1 MKQTNQERIQQLQQE
16 IVYETK
22 ARDSG
27 VRLGLSLILILSALS
42 LGLSFILILSTLSLG
57 ITIAEII
64 LHPLNV
70 GTLWDIIISLI
81 NLTTAIVCIYG
92 LAGRDREVA
101 LFIDRI
107 FGLNILTEKRN

>member
-1 MKQTNQERIQQLQQE
+1 MKQTNQERIQQLQRE

-27 VRLGLSLILILSALS
+27 VRLGLSLILV
-42 LGLSFILILSTLSLG
+42 LSTISLG
-57 ITIAEII
+57 ITITGII

-70 GTLWDIIISLI
+70 GTIWDIIICLI
-81 NLTTAIVCIYG
+81 NLTTAIGCLYG

-101 LFIDRI
+101 LFIDRA
-107 FGLNILTEKRN
+107 FGLNILTEKRS

>member
-1 MKQTNQERIQQLQQE
+1 MKQTNQE

-27 VRLGLSLILILSALS
+27 VRLGLSLILILS
-42 LGLSFILILSTLSLG
+42 TLSLG
-57 ITIAEII
+57 ITIAGII

-70 GTLWDIIISLI
+70 GTMWDIILCLI
-81 NLTTAIVCIYG
+81 NLITGIACLYG

-101 LFIDRI
+101 LFIDRV
-107 FGLNILTEKRN
+107 FGLNILTEKRK

>member
-1 MKQTNQERIQQLQQE
+1 MKQTNQE

-27 VRLGLSLILILSALS
+27 VRLGLSLILILS
-42 LGLSFILILSTLSLG
+42 TLSLG
-57 ITIAEII
+57 ITIVGII

-70 GTLWDIIISLI
+70 GTMWDITICLI
-81 NLTTAIVCIYG
+81 NLTTAIGCLYS

-101 LFIDRI
+101 LFIDRV
-107 FGLNILTEKRN
+107 FGLNILVEKRK

>member
-27 VRLGLSLILILSALS
+27 VRLGLSLILILS
-42 LGLSFILILSTLSLG
+42 TLSLG
-57 ITIAEII
+57 ITIAGII
-64 LHPLNV
+64 LHPLNT
-70 GTLWDIIISLI
+70 GTLWDIIICLI
-81 NLTTAIVCIYG
+81 NLATAIGCLYG

-101 LFIDRI
+101 LFIDRA

>member
-27 VRLGLSLILILSALS
+27 VRLGLSLILILS
-42 LGLSFILILSTLSLG
+42 TLSLG

-70 GTLWDIIISLI
+70 WTLWDNILCLI
-81 NLTTAIVCIYG
+81 NLNIVIGCLYG

-101 LFIDRI
+101 LFIDRA
-107 FGLNILTEKRN
+107 FGLNILGEKRN

>member
-1 MKQTNQERIQQLQQE
+1 MKQTNQERIQQLQRE

-27 VRLGLSLILILSALS
+27 VRLGLSLILILS
-42 LGLSFILILSTLSLG
+42 TLSLG
-57 ITIAEII
+57 ITIAGII
-64 LHPLNV
+64 LHPLNIW
-70 GTLWDIIISLI
+70 TLWDIIICLI
-81 NLTTAIVCIYG
+81 NLATAIGCLYG

-101 LFIDRI
+101 LFIDRV

>member
-27 VRLGLSLILILSALS
+27 VSLGLSLM
-42 LGLSFILILSTLSLG
+42 LILSTLSLG
-57 ITIAEII
+57 ITIAGII
-64 LHPLNV
+64 LHPLNT
-70 GTLWDIIISLI
+70 GTLWDIIICLI
-81 NLTTAIVCIYG
+81 NLATAIGCLYG

-101 LFIDRI
+101 LFIDRA

>member
-27 VRLGLSLILILSALS
+27 VRLGLSLILILS
-42 LGLSFILILSTLSLG
+42 TLSLG
-57 ITIAEII
+57 ITIAGIILHALNAGII
-64 LHPLNV
+64 LHPLNA
-70 GTLWDIIISLI
+70 GTIWDIIICLI
-81 NLTTAIVCIYG
+81 NLATAIGCLYG

-101 LFIDRI
+101 LFIDRA

>member
-1 MKQTNQERIQQLQQE
+1 MKQINQE

-27 VRLGLSLILILSALS
+27 VRLGLSLILILS
-42 LGLSFILILSTLSLG
+42 TLSLG
-57 ITIAEII
+57 ITIAGII

-70 GTLWDIIISLI
+70 GTLWYIIICLI
-81 NLTTAIVCIYG
+81 NLATAIGCLYG

-101 LFIDRI
+101 LFIDRA
-107 FGLNILTEKRN
+107 FELNILTEKRN

>member
-1 MKQTNQERIQQLQQE
+1 MKQTNQE

-27 VRLGLSLILILSALS
+27 VRLGLSLILILS
-42 LGLSFILILSTLSLG
+42 TLSLG
-57 ITIAEII
+57 ITIAGII

-70 GTLWDIIISLI
+70 GTLWDIIICLI
-81 NLTTAIVCIYG
+81 NLATAIGCLYG

-101 LFIDRI
+101 LFIDRV
-107 FGLNILTEKRN
+107 FGLNILVEKRN

>member
-1 MKQTNQERIQQLQQE
+1 MKQINQERIQQLQRE

-27 VRLGLSLILILSALS
+27 VRLGLSLILILS
-42 LGLSFILILSTLSLG
+42 ILSLG
-57 ITIAEII
+57 ICIAGII

-70 GTLWDIIISLI
+70 GTLWNIIICLI
-81 NLTTAIVCIYG
+81 NLATAIGCLYG

-101 LFIDRI
+101 LFIDRV

>member
-1 MKQTNQERIQQLQQE
+1 MKQTNQERIQQLQRE

-27 VRLGLSLILILSALS
+27 VRLGLSLILILS
-42 LGLSFILILSTLSLG
+42 TLSLG
-57 ITIAEII
+57 ITIAGII
-64 LHPLNV
+64 LHPLNT
-70 GTLWDIIISLI
+70 GTLWDIIICLI
-81 NLTTAIVCIYG
+81 NLATAIGCLYG

-101 LFIDRI
+101 LFIDRA

>member
-1 MKQTNQERIQQLQQE
+1 MKQTNQERIQQLQRE

-27 VRLGLSLILILSALS
+27 VSLGLSLM
-42 LGLSFILILSTLSLG
+42 LILSTLSLG
-57 ITIAEII
+57 ITIAGII
-64 LHPLNV
+64 LHPLNT
-70 GTLWDIIISLI
+70 GTLWDIIICLI
-81 NLTTAIVCIYG
+81 NLATAIGCLYG

-101 LFIDRI
+101 LFIDRA

>member
-1 MKQTNQERIQQLQQE
+1 MKQTNQERVQQLQQE

-27 VRLGLSLILILSALS
+27 VRLGLSLILILS
-42 LGLSFILILSTLSLG
+42 TLSLG
-57 ITIAEII
+57 ITIAGII
-64 LHPLNV
+64 LHPLNT
-70 GTLWDIIISLI
+70 GTLWDIIICLI
-81 NLTTAIVCIYG
+81 NLATAIGCLYG

-101 LFIDRI
+101 LFIDRV

>member
-1 MKQTNQERIQQLQQE
+1 MKQTNQE

-27 VRLGLSLILILSALS
+27 VRLGLSLILILS
-42 LGLSFILILSTLSLG
+42 TLSLG
-57 ITIAEII
+57 ICIAGII
-64 LHPLNV
+64 LHPLNA
-70 GTLWDIIISLI
+70 GTLWDIIICLI
-81 NLTTAIVCIYG
+81 NLATAIGCLYG

-101 LFIDRI
+101 LFIDRV

>member
-1 MKQTNQERIQQLQQE
+1 MKQTNQERIQQLQLE

-27 VRLGLSLILILSALS
+27 VRLGLSLILILS
-42 LGLSFILILSTLSLG
+42 TLSLG
-57 ITIAEII
+57 ITIAGII

-70 GTLWDIIISLI
+70 GTLWDIIICLI
-81 NLTTAIVCIYG
+81 NLATAIGCIYG

-101 LFIDRI
+101 LFIDRVL
-107 FGLNILTEKRN
+107 GLNILEEKRN